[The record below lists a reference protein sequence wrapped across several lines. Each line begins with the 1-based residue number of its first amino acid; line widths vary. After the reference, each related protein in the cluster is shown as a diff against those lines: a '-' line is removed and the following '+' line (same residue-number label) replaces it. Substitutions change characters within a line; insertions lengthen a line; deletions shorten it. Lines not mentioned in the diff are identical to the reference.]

1 MQRRRKVWKDKRPVA
16 VTVVAWGIVILFIVR
31 LVQVFRPLI
40 EMNVLERGLDG
51 PLVQGVRLTP
61 LGCAVLTSGVYLL
74 ASLIG
79 IVVLIGFLRL
89 RRWAWVILMAWTGA
103 SLAVGLIDY
112 FYRNPNYLVM
122 ASNAV
127 IALALNQV
135 DVQRIFQIRIEQDD
149 AACLSARRGPRPPH
163 CRHDAGHG
171 AAAALRA
178 RRPLHPGRAV
188 LSDGRGAL
196 RPGVQPVGALSERA
210 R

>member
-31 LVQVFRPLI
+31 LVQVFTPLI
-40 EMNVLERGLDG
+40 EMEVLERGLEG
-51 PLVQGVRLTP
+51 PLVRGLRLTL
-61 LGCAVLTSGVYLL
+61 LGSAVLTSAVYLL

-103 SLAVGLIDY
+103 SLTIGLIDY

-135 DVQRIFQIRIEQDD
+135 DVQRIFHIRIEQDD
-149 AACLSARRGPRPPH
+149 QHA
-163 CRHDAGHG
+163 
-171 AAAALRA
+171 
-178 RRPLHPGRAV
+178 
-188 LSDGRGAL
+188 
-196 RPGVQPVGALSERA
+196 
-210 R
+210 